1 VSVSISS
8 PCNLDQRYCN
18 SPLRCSN
25 GQLTQIIKGTID
37 PEKVADAIL
46 EASGAFSE
54 GNGIYTK
61 AQLYRKMRMERKKSP
76 EVEEY
81 GLPKEVEAELVERCI
96 DELIELSRLSVSQEV
111 VLRMHLCGMHTSY
124 IANTLKISHQTA
136 AYRLKS
142 AKQKIM
148 ATYKEGKY
156 AGWYEVYLSEVNRP
170 VYRPRKRSLQN

>member
-1 VSVSISS
+1 MSVPISS

-18 SPLRCSN
+18 SSLHRSN
-25 GQLTQIIKGTID
+25 GQLPQIIKGTTD
-37 PEKVADAIL
+37 PEGVADVLLKA
-46 EASGAFSE
+46 AGAFSE
-54 GNGIYTK
+54 DNGIYTK

-81 GLPKEVEAELVERCI
+81 GLPKEVEAELVECCI

-124 IANTLKISHQTA
+124 IAKTLKISHQVA
-136 AYRLKS
+136 AYRLKA
-142 AKQKIM
+142 AKQKII
-148 ATYKEGKY
+148 ATYKEGQY

-170 VYRPRKRSLQN
+170 IYRHRKRSLQN